1 MSIQNL
7 AEYLFPAGN
16 FAQIR
21 ANAPDRATYNIES
34 TRDLVENQPLLMTPF
49 APVGA
54 AAMSIPY
61 DLVQASMRAR
71 DTFFKNNPTSFGI
84 VDDAEVPIGPSMVDF
99 ASAVAAENPIDS
111 LVQRTKGATLGL
123 ADRLTR
129 APEFLNN
136 LFFTSAYA
144 PEPTEK
150 EKKSIELEDDLMNY
164 DEFYEMPEEKKR
176 EGILSK
182 LNPMNA
188 LGFLANVATGGLS
201 NALTTT
207 GLGTLFSKIAE
218 AGRNTPNYQ
227 YRTPG
232 YQGRLTASDF
242 YDPKTGLNR
251 FDRAKTLFG
260 QSRTMKEFLDKLK
273 DKRAAAAAKLADA
286 RRAIAED
293 RYGGDPTYDEGQQAG
308 MGFGGGRTDPTDKS

>member
-232 YQGRLTASDF
+232 YQGRF
-242 YDPKTGLNR
+242 M
-251 FDRAKTLFG
+251 TL
-260 QSRTMKEFLDKLK
+260 RLD
-273 DKRAAAAAKLADA
+273 
-286 RRAIAED
+286 
-293 RYGGDPTYDEGQQAG
+293 
-308 MGFGGGRTDPTDKS
+308 